1 MNGATQRPN
10 PRRMLFDGRIEKRGP
25 MAVQVYLVRTK
36 EPHASERALTENV
49 SPHGAR
55 VRTKQVWQ
63 PGEEPLIT
71 PLASDFAQ
79 PARVVYCQPGADGSF
94 CVGVEFEGR
103 SVKWGDWSTG
113 KPR

>member
-1 MNGATQRPN
+1 
-10 PRRMLFDGRIEKRGP
+10 

-55 VRTKQVWQ
+55 VKTKQVWQ

-79 PARVVYCQPGADGSF
+79 PARVVYCQPGANGSF
-94 CVGVEFEGR
+94 CVGVEFQGR
-103 SVKWGDWSTG
+103 SVKWGD
-113 KPR
+113 